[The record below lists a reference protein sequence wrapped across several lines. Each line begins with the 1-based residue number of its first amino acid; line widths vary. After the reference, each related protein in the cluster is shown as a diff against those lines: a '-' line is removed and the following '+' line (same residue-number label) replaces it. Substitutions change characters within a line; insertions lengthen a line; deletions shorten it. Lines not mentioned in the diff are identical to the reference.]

1 MGRVIKFY
9 HTASGRCPVEEFLD
23 ELDDR
28 ALAKV
33 LAVFKLIETLDM
45 VPVQY
50 FKKLSDQK
58 LWEARVS
65 HAGQAYRFLGFWDKG
80 ALIILTHGFSK
91 KTPKTPDQ
99 EIKKAKRYMAD
110 WEGRSS

>member
-9 HTASGRCPVEEFLD
+9 HTTGGRCPVEEFLD

-33 LAVFKLIETLDM
+33 LAVFKLIEAQDM
-45 VPVQY
+45 VPIQY
-50 FKKLSDQK
+50 FKKLSDQR

-65 HAGQAYRFLGFWDKG
+65 HAGHAYRFLGFW
-80 ALIILTHGFSK
+80 
-91 KTPKTPDQ
+91 
-99 EIKKAKRYMAD
+99 
-110 WEGRSS
+110 EGYDRFLWTG

>member
-33 LAVFKLIETLDM
+33 LAVFKLIETQDM

-58 LWEARVS
+58 L
-65 HAGQAYRFLGFWDKG
+65 
-80 ALIILTHGFSK
+80 
-91 KTPKTPDQ
+91 
-99 EIKKAKRYMAD
+99 
-110 WEGRSS
+110 

>member
-9 HTASGRCPVEEFLD
+9 HTASGRCPGEEFLD

-33 LAVFKLIETLDM
+33 LAVFKLIET
-45 VPVQY
+45 Q
-50 FKKLSDQK
+50 
-58 LWEARVS
+58 
-65 HAGQAYRFLGFWDKG
+65 DKG
-80 ALIILTHGFSK
+80 ALVILTHGFSK

-99 EIKKAKRYMAD
+99 EIKKAKRYMTD
-110 WEGRSS
+110 WEGRSQ